1 MNSCWEVL
9 QIRPTNDVEHIKNA
23 RRSLIKNWHP
33 DTVAGSEEKRTYTAR
48 CAEINVAFD
57 RAIAFAN
64 AWKPTATGPLAS
76 DHPHWRRSSFPG
88 TQLLPGGSLWL
99 LAIGFV
105 FWIFTRKPI
114 FRLLL
119 FLLPFAVGLAIPL
132 WFFLKRRHESS
143 KTISG

>member
-1 MNSCWEVL
+1 MNSCWEIL
-9 QIRPTNDVEHIKNA
+9 QIKPTNDVEQIKGA

-33 DTVAGSEEKRTYTAR
+33 DTVAGSEEKRIYTAR
-48 CAEINVAFD
+48 CAEINVACD
-57 RAIAFAN
+57 QAITFAN
-64 AWKPTATGPLAS
+64 VWKPAVTSPIAS
-76 DHPHWRRSSFPG
+76 DRKRWRRSSSSG
-88 TQLLPGGSLWL
+88 TQLPGSFLWL
-99 LAIGFV
+99 LAMGFV

-143 KTISG
+143 KTVSG